1 MNYIRLEVVTSFLR
15 EIRLLHYLSL
25 VISYCF
31 FFFQRSKTHAVAPL
45 DLPMQRAGQFLLHQ
59 LELRRQHRIP
69 RCTENSRSA
78 HSVSVRFA
86 GRSIHTAVQKYQRR
100 FYVELFFLVNFLLK
114 HKTYDMCIVF

>member
-15 EIRLLHYLSL
+15 AIRLLHYFSL
-25 VISYCF
+25 VLSYC

-45 DLPMQRAGQFLLHQ
+45 DLPMQRAGQFLLHE
-59 LELRRQHRIP
+59 LELRRQHGIP

-86 GRSIHTAVQKYQRR
+86 GGSVHTAVQKYQRR

-114 HKTYDMCIVF
+114 HKTYGMCIVF